1 MSYYPEPGSYTRDKV
16 KVDFSNY
23 KTKRKEHTRGVDTSD
38 LAAKN
43 FFIGLRAEID
53 KLDINKITNFPTSL
67 SNVKTKIDDLHV
79 VKLKIV
85 PVDFM
90 SG

>member
-1 MSYYPEPGSYTRDKV
+1 MSYYPEPDSHNRDKV
-16 KVDFSNY
+16 KVDLSNY
-23 KTKRKEHTRGVDTSD
+23 KTKKKEHATGVDTSD
-38 LAAKN
+38 LAAKKI
-43 FFIGLRAEID
+43 FIALRAEID

-85 PVDFM
+85 PADLM
-90 SG
+90 SR